1 MGTGLKENLYTP
13 NSIRTSSGIY
23 FDFVNPTVDMI
34 KIEDIAHA
42 LSQQCRFGGHLPVFY
57 SVAQHCYNCSEGV
70 GYEKYALEALLHD
83 ASEAYLLDIPKP
95 LKNLLPDYQKIEKKI
110 ELLIA
115 EKFKLK
121 YPWPSAVKYIDMN
134 MLEMEWDY
142 VFLKKRAGGRNMKA
156 HLSKEAELFFLHE
169 FHSLA
174 R

>member
-42 LSQQCRFGGHLPVFY
+42 LSQQCRFGGHLPVFF
-57 SVAQHCYNCSEGV
+57 SVAQHCYNCQFLVSQK
-70 GYEKYALEALLHD
+70 KYALEALLHD

-95 LKNLLPDYQKIEKKI
+95 LKNLLPDYQAIERKV

-115 EKFKLK
+115 EKFKLE
-121 YPWPSAVKYIDMN
+121 YPWPESVKFIDVA
-134 MLEMEWDY
+134 MLEMEWNY
-142 VFLKKRAGGRNMKA
+142 VFLEKPADHEILKPYSK
-156 HLSKEAELFFLHE
+156 KEAKFVFLHA
-169 FHSLA
+169 FNQLA